1 MRILPSGQRAGFFI
15 GDAAG
20 VGKGRQVTP
29 PLLILDYMKDEWQT
43 LVCALGLLN
52 AYIGTTLY
60 FEEWDMFITCF
71 IVQNDNTSIVTTIF
85 YHILKLCKCLPKN
98 ICLPSNMNNR
108 FLTSSIGWVSFQI
121 AGIILD
127 NYARGRTKHIWFTI
141 SSDLIV
147 DSRRWELIK
156 LTSLD
161 YYCTGRNWKR
171 KSQKIQI
178 LLKYFTFY
186 FCKSCTSMYMYVRIT
201 GYMFDKHTVVLSMHT
216 FKLSPQ
222 PHWTLWKCWFSLMVK
237 NCTGY
242 IHKQYCF
249 LFN

>member
-29 PLLILDYMKDEWQT
+29 PLLILDYMKDEWQS

-52 AYIGTTLY
+52 AYVVTMLY
-60 FEEWDMFITCF
+60 FEEWDMYIPCF
-71 IVQNDNTSIVTTIF
+71 IVQNSNTSIVTTIF
-85 YHILKLCKCLPKN
+85 YHILKWCKCLPQN

-161 YYCTGRNWKR
+161 YFCTGRNWRR

-186 FCKSCTSMYMYVRIT
+186 FC
-201 GYMFDKHTVVLSMHT
+201 
-216 FKLSPQ
+216 
-222 PHWTLWKCWFSLMVK
+222 
-237 NCTGY
+237 
-242 IHKQYCF
+242 
-249 LFN
+249 